1 MATRTNQPSDP
12 TPARPV
18 AGPVAGPAADAAADV
33 PADMPAAIARTK
45 AELRQRIGDYTQVFT
60 EVEQAVRTEV
70 DTVVAA
76 REAGEN
82 VWPVVEFADVAAGA
96 VTEDVR
102 AAIRRRGCAVVRGTF
117 DRASAEAWDQELVG
131 YVEANNFAETYRYLD
146 DGVFGGLAA
155 GVPPIFPIYWSRP
168 QMEAREHA
176 NMVATRQ
183 FLNSFWKHESGG
195 RVWFDP
201 SRDSAYPD
209 RVRRRPPGT
218 TSDGLSPHTDSGSV
232 ERWLLPA
239 YQKVF
244 RHVFDGSWRDYD
256 PWDGAYRSDVHEFPS
271 TVMCSA
277 FRTFQGWTA
286 LSEMEP
292 TEGVLHVVPIPQ
304 AMAYVL
310 LRALQNDVRDD
321 DLCGAINGQ
330 ALPITAEHH
339 GVLLPALSPIPAVQ
353 PGDTVW
359 WHGDM
364 IHSVAAVEDQQGW
377 GNVMY
382 IPASPWC
389 AKNAAYA
396 ARCGEAF
403 VAGRSPSDFAA
414 EDYEVTW
421 TGRPTPSDLSPVG
434 RAQLGL

>member
-1 MATRTNQPSDP
+1 MTT
-12 TPARPV
+12 TKTTH
-18 AGPVAGPAADAAADV
+18 GAAQV
-33 PADMPAAIARTK
+33 PADLPAAIRRTK
-45 AELRQRIGDYTQVFT
+45 EALRQRIGDYARVFG
-60 EVEQAVRTEV
+60 EVEEAMRAEV
-70 DTVVAA
+70 ATIVASRA
-76 REAGEN
+76 AGEE
-82 VWPVVEFADVAAGA
+82 VWPVVRFSDIAGGSVPSDVVAA
-96 VTEDVR
+96 V
-102 AAIRRRGCAVVRGTF
+102 RRRGCAVVRGTF
-117 DRASAEAWDQELVG
+117 DRDRAEAWDRQLVD
-131 YVEANNFAETYRYLD
+131 YVETNRFAETYRWID

-168 QMEAREHA
+168 QLEAREHP
-176 NMVATRQ
+176 NMVATRR
-183 FLNSFWKHESGG
+183 FLNGFWKHESQG

-201 SRDSAYPD
+201 DRDSAYPD

-239 YQKVF
+239 YQNVF
-244 RHVFDGSWRDYD
+244 RHVFDGDWRAYD
-256 PWDGAYRSDVHEFPS
+256 PWDGAYRTDVDEYES

-286 LSEMEP
+286 LSAMDP
-292 TEGVLHVVPIPQ
+292 HQGVLHVVPIPH
-304 AMAYVL
+304 AMAYLL
-310 LRALQNDVRDD
+310 LRALQDDVADD
-321 DLCGAINGQ
+321 DLCGAVNGQ
-330 ALPITAEHH
+330 ALPITPEHH
-339 GVLLPALSPIPAVQ
+339 GVLLPALTPIPSVE

-364 IHSVAAVEDQQGW
+364 IHSVGPVEDQKGW

-389 AKNAAYA
+389 EKNAAYA

-403 VAGRSPSDFAA
+403 LAGRSPGDFAA
-414 EDYEVTW
+414 EDYEASW
-421 TGRPTPSDLSPVG
+421 TGRPTPDDLSAVG